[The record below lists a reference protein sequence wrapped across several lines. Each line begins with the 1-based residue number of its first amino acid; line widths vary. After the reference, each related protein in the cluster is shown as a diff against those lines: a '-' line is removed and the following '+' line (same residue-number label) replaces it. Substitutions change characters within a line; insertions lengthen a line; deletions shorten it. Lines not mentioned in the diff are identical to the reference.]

1 MACQFSNG
9 PIKNFRTLSLWV
21 FLSCFNYSLFI
32 IVILP
37 SPDPPHCK
45 YIFQLKIQLFTMFNL
60 LMLDFRQSTH
70 AENSVEH
77 QFTVVFCTSILLI
90 YLQCNNMFSFLL
102 FYWVSTFFYGSTTAN
117 LPFFLPLIFFA
128 EQKNPCIIII
138 KSPELV
144 QNVETFVP
152 ALQSLLAHTVAAA
165 TLHFLAYYTIPPR
178 NRVT

>member
-1 MACQFSNG
+1 
-9 PIKNFRTLSLWV
+9 
-21 FLSCFNYSLFI
+21 
-32 IVILP
+32 
-37 SPDPPHCK
+37 
-45 YIFQLKIQLFTMFNL
+45 
-60 LMLDFRQSTH
+60 
-70 AENSVEH
+70 
-77 QFTVVFCTSILLI
+77 
-90 YLQCNNMFSFLL
+90 MFSFLL
-102 FYWVSTFFYGSTTAN
+102 FYWVSTFFYCSTKAN

-152 ALQSLLAHTVAAA
+152 ALQSLLAHSSSYTMAAA